1 MDLPETVM
9 TIVSAA
15 VLLFLVMDPLGNIP
29 FFLTALK
36 HVEPARQRRVVVREL
51 LIALAVLVIFL
62 FAGRYILELLHVS
75 EPALTIAGGVI
86 LLLIAV
92 RMIFPSAERPL
103 QEDVSGEPFIV
114 PLAIPY
120 VAGPS
125 ALATEL
131 LLMSREPG
139 RWPEWLLALVLAW
152 SATSVII
159 FAASGL
165 RYCLGHRGLIALER
179 LMGMVLITVAVEML
193 LGGIRV
199 SLAEFRAGRG

>member
-1 MDLPETVM
+1 VTV
-9 TIVSAA
+9 VSAA

-51 LIALAVLVIFL
+51 LIALGVLVFFL
-62 FAGRYILELLHVS
+62 FAGQYVLRVLHIS

-103 QEDVSGEPFIV
+103 QEDVEGEPFIV

-131 LLMSREPG
+131 LLMSREPQ
-139 RWPEWLLALVLAW
+139 RWPEWLLALLLAW
-152 SATSVII
+152 FASSVII
-159 FAASGL
+159 FSASGL
-165 RYCLGHRGLIALER
+165 RHYLGPKGLIAMER
-179 LMGMVLITVAVEML
+179 LMGMVLITVAIQML
-193 LGGIRV
+193 LTGVRTAMI
-199 SLAEFRAGRG
+199 EFAPRAP